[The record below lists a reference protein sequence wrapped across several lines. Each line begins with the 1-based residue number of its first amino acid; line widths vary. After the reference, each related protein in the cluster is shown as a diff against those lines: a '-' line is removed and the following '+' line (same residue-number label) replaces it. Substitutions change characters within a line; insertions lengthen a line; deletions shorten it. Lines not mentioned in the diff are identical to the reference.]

1 MKFIKPNEISGKI
14 ITLLEESDKY
24 AILITP
30 YVKISQWTKLTKKI
44 DSLLARKV
52 QLRFYIRDDVHNKA
66 SFEELES
73 LNYPYTSLP
82 NLHCKIYL
90 NEKYGIVTSMNL
102 LLSSEL
108 NSLEIGYI
116 TDTPEEHQELIEY
129 CKRYFTITV
138 GTKKEKSIHFTKESW
153 KKYILKNLEE
163 NLNEP
168 VRYNNDES
176 EYKISTIHNN
186 YDFSIE
192 HENKANSFSIGGVLS
207 SKELEAGKDCIERF
221 KKATGLNI
229 ELIEGGNGYY
239 SMAWGTLDKKLK
251 SSDINEI
258 VDEEKEL
265 IADKIIKFITA
276 IDKFK
281 TSYYKKSSVP
291 KL

>member
-30 YVKISQWTKLTKKI
+30 YVKISQWTKLTKKL

-52 QLRFYIRDDVHNKA
+52 QLRFYIREDAYNKA
-66 SFEELES
+66 SFEELDS

-129 CKRYFTITV
+129 CKRYFTISI
-138 GTKKEKSIHFTKESW
+138 GAKKEKVKQFTDDSW
-153 KKYILKNLEE
+153 KDYIIKNLEK
-163 NLNEP
+163 NLSGSA
-168 VRYNNDES
+168 RYNSDDAD
-176 EYKISTIHNN
+176 YRITTFKNN
-186 YDFSIE
+186 YDFFIYKEKKSNNFRIKGILSALEYEAAINSIE
-192 HENKANSFSIGGVLS
+192 N
-207 SKELEAGKDCIERF
+207 LE
-221 KKATGLNI
+221 KKTGMKIALY
-229 ELIEGGNGYY
+229 EGGERHYA
-239 SMAWGTLDKKLK
+239 SVWGTLQTNLK
-251 SSDINEI
+251 SSDIKYLEE
-258 VDEEKEL
+258 DEKKL
-265 IADKIIKFITA
+265 IADSIIKFITA

-281 TSYYKKSSVP
+281 DSLYNRG
-291 KL
+291 L

>member
-1 MKFIKPNEISGKI
+1 MKFIKPSEISGKI
-14 ITLLEESDKY
+14 MTLIDESDKY

-30 YVKISQWTKLTKKI
+30 YVKISEWKKLTKKI
-44 DSLLARKV
+44 DSLIARKV
-52 QLRFYIRDDVHNKA
+52 QLRFYIREDASNKG
-66 SFEELES
+66 SFEELDN

-138 GTKKEKSIHFTKESW
+138 STKKEKSIHFTKESW
-153 KKYILKNLEE
+153 KKHILKNLEE

-168 VRYNNDES
+168 VRYNNDDS
-176 EYKISTIHNN
+176 EYKISTFHNN

-192 HENKANSFSIGGVLS
+192 HENKVNSFSIGGVLS
-207 SKELEAGKDCIERF
+207 SKEFEVGQDYIDSF

-229 ELIEGGNGYY
+229 ELTDGGIGYY
-239 SMAWGTLDKKLK
+239 CMVWGTLDKKLK
-251 SSDINEI
+251 SSDINEL

-265 IADKIIKFITA
+265 IADKIIKFVTA